1 MHDYVDFAEEIA
13 ALEADVGYWE
23 NKAEN
28 FEFLLKN
35 VVQVLGETVTHV
47 QVDSLAKKVEE
58 VLAEINE
65 NLNCSRG

>member
-13 ALEADVGYWE
+13 ALETDVSYWE

-35 VVQVLGETVTHV
+35 AVQILGETVTHV
-47 QVDSLAKKVEE
+47 QADSLVKKVEE
-58 VLAEINE
+58 VLTEINE
-65 NLNCSRG
+65 NLSRARD